1 MSTRFLT
8 AGELAALDKWY
19 VIDATGQVLG
29 RVATRAATILIGKHR
44 PQYAP
49 FLVSGNHVI
58 IVNAKKIKLTGE
70 KLDKKVYRWHTQ
82 YPGGLREVTAR
93 KVFESKPDRLIR
105 EAVLGML
112 PKNKLRK
119 RLVKRLKV
127 YLADQHPHVAQQQE
141 TLQASDTLN
150 KVDVVVNV
158 EGGGKHGQ
166 AGAVQHGIARALVG
180 FSADLR
186 QILKKAGFLTRD
198 PRAKERKK
206 YGQPGARKRFQFS
219 KR

>member
-119 RLVKRLKV
+119 RLVKRLKI
-127 YLADQHPHVAQQQE
+127 YLADQHPHAAQQPE
-141 TLQASDTLN
+141 
-150 KVDVVVNV
+150 
-158 EGGGKHGQ
+158 
-166 AGAVQHGIARALVG
+166 ALK
-180 FSADLR
+180 L
-186 QILKKAGFLTRD
+186 
-198 PRAKERKK
+198 
-206 YGQPGARKRFQFS
+206 
-219 KR
+219 

>member
-8 AGELAALDKWY
+8 AGELAAIDKWY

-127 YLADQHPHVAQQQE
+127 YLADQHPHAAQQPE
-141 TLQASDTLN
+141 TLKL
-150 KVDVVVNV
+150 
-158 EGGGKHGQ
+158 
-166 AGAVQHGIARALVG
+166 
-180 FSADLR
+180 
-186 QILKKAGFLTRD
+186 
-198 PRAKERKK
+198 
-206 YGQPGARKRFQFS
+206 
-219 KR
+219 